1 MEFKERTEQLKQI
14 PALDNHNCFGCS
26 PRNASGLQMEFFSSD
41 KSLLSRVTVP
51 DHLCGWS
58 NLVHGGIIS
67 AILDE
72 IMSWS
77 AIVQLKKIIL
87 TKSITVDFK
96 HPVYTGKALM
106 VEGKVLEVKGERE
119 AVMEGFLYSDGGKLC
134 SSSEGTFALFTP
146 EVAIKMGVMKEADIA
161 EFEQI
166 FNI

>member
-1 MEFKERTEQLKQI
+1 MEFKEVTEQLKQI
-14 PALDNHNCFGCS
+14 PGLDNHNCFGCS

-58 NLVHGGIIS
+58 NLVHGGVIS

-77 AIVQLKKIIL
+77 AMVQLKKIIL
-87 TKSITVDFK
+87 TKSITVDYK

-119 AVMEGFLYSDGGKLC
+119 ALMEGLLYSDEGKLC
-134 SSSEGTFALFTP
+134 SRSEGTFALFTP
-146 EVAIKMGVMKEADIA
+146 EVAVRMGVVKEEDIA
-161 EFEQI
+161 QFVQI
-166 FNI
+166 LNM